1 MKTEI
6 LVTITHAKPLPD
18 KMPITDIVAQRIYSF
33 IYANGVEVGVDARI
47 WSEVKED
54 GVASE

>member
-18 KMPITDIVAQRIYSF
+18 KTPITDILASRLYSF
-33 IYANGVEVGVDARI
+33 IYANGVEAGVDARI
-47 WSEVKED
+47 WTEVKED
-54 GVASE
+54 AE